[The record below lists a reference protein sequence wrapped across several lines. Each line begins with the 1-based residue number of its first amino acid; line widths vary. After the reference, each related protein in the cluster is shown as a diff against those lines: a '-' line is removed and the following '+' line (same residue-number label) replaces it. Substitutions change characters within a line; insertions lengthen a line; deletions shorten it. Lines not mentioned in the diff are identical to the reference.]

1 MTSTTLRN
9 TDYSLLA
16 FDPGLSNTGWVSCQW
31 HDSVLTVLAGGV
43 FHPNQTVHHKEFREE
58 CSRYASRLLTLDF
71 LRQTITELQ
80 QRYQPDYWVAENAFY
95 NRFRPSAYS
104 ALLQWLTIASW
115 CLREQAQQPLY
126 RIPPK
131 LVKRI
136 AARDGTSSK
145 LSVQEA
151 VLTHPQINLVADP
164 TTFVEHTYDAIA
176 IAYTFTQLTELPVQ
190 E

>member
-1 MTSTTLRN
+1 MTATTVRS
-9 TDYSLLA
+9 TDYRLLA
-16 FDPGLSNTGWVSCQW
+16 FDPGLSNTGWVSCHWQAPI
-31 HDSVLTVLAGGV
+31 LTVITGGV
-43 FHPNQTVHHKEFREE
+43 FHPNQTVGHKEFREE
-58 CSRYASRLLTLDF
+58 RSRYGARLLTLDC

-131 LVKRI
+131 LVKRV
-136 AARDGTSSK
+136 ATRDGASSK

-151 VLTHPQINLVADP
+151 VTTHPQIKLPAD
-164 TTFVEHTYDAIA
+164 TAEFAEHTYDAIA
-176 IAYTFTQLTELPVQ
+176 IAYTFTQLTELPAQ

>member
-1 MTSTTLRN
+1 M
-9 TDYSLLA
+9 
-16 FDPGLSNTGWVSCQW
+16 
-31 HDSVLTVLAGGV
+31 
-43 FHPNQTVHHKEFREE
+43 
-58 CSRYASRLLTLDF
+58 
-71 LRQTITELQ
+71 
-80 QRYQPDYWVAENAFY
+80 
-95 NRFRPSAYS
+95 
-104 ALLQWLTIASW
+104 LQWLTIASW